1 MTPFY
6 WFSLGILVAV
16 LALVLGYSVGWIQTE
31 MKRRK
36 EVMPQSGLYQV
47 KDDNYKQPEATMT
60 TSMTTEELDK
70 KLDEL
75 EVKLTLD
82 EMAKAIQKV
91 ASTPH
96 PITHTCENCKHD
108 EYFGCECVCHID
120 RIKEAKDAMRGA

>member
-60 TSMTTEELDK
+60 TSMTTEELDRESAEK
-70 KLDEL
+70 KIKKGEKDKSFFSIFKDLSCLPQYRSIASAFCPKL
-75 EVKLTLD
+75 E
-82 EMAKAIQKV
+82 MYKV
-91 ASTPH
+91 W
-96 PITHTCENCKHD
+96 N
-108 EYFGCECVCHID
+108 
-120 RIKEAKDAMRGA
+120 

>member
-1 MTPFY
+1 MTPFL

-75 EVKLTLD
+75 EAKLTL
-82 EMAKAIQKV
+82 
-91 ASTPH
+91 
-96 PITHTCENCKHD
+96 
-108 EYFGCECVCHID
+108 CECLKNPKIKCHRCND
-120 RIKEAKDAMRGA
+120 NGCPACDGTKGDKHNPEPY

>member
-47 KDDNYKQPEATMT
+47 KEFD
-60 TSMTTEELDK
+60 EESIDAIN
-70 KLDEL
+70 E
-75 EVKLTLD
+75 
-82 EMAKAIQKV
+82 KANK
-91 ASTPH
+91 
-96 PITHTCENCKHD
+96 
-108 EYFGCECVCHID
+108 
-120 RIKEAKDAMRGA
+120 MR

>member
-75 EVKLTLD
+75 EAKLTILD
-82 EMAKAIQKV
+82 VLTELDRELSKMKLCSEDGDGEWDYYIG
-91 ASTPH
+91 
-96 PITHTCENCKHD
+96 HD
-108 EYFGCECVCHID
+108 QALTLIHARLSEA
-120 RIKEAKDAMRGA
+120 IKELGE